1 MTGTQASNPQT
12 ERFAEV
18 LPGIWRW
25 NDGVSV
31 DRVGTAVASPDGWI
45 LIDPPEMPDELV
57 AVATRDASVN
67 AILLTDPRLA
77 PLASGWRAR
86 GALTWAAGDPAH
98 VPHGVDRVFTPGH
111 PGDLPG
117 GIRVGVLPAPE
128 HLSAGIFADG
138 NGHDQPLGASSG
150 SHGLALEAETWNQVA
165 YCWTVQLP
173 KAADGTGGVAWIA
186 VTGDALSVA
195 GQTPYFDEPPAGS
208 RFATEGRTIEWH
220 QAVLR
225 ALQALA
231 PDVLLP
237 GRHGPFDEA
246 VARSTGYAGHIG
258 RPSHVRRAP
267 PVVGPRFG
275 IGQAG
280 RVLADTVASPVIR
293 RLPVE
298 VASLEGV
305 FDPLAWVAE
314 PWACTSCGT
323 RTEPLPATCGGP
335 PIPRLCPDCRVATRA
350 ELPEVRMMVCGGGCC
365 TREGA
370 RALVSALRREVV
382 ANRIDRSVA
391 IVPVSCIGECSI
403 GPFLRVADARGAE
416 VPVAARLRAT
426 LTETA
431 RDLAAETGEVI
442 DAASDAVLDKWIP
455 MVRPQ
460 DGASLVRELAP
471 ALREAVG

>member
-1 MTGTQASNPQT
+1 MTGTQASGAQA
-12 ERFAEV
+12 ERVAEA

-25 NDGVSV
+25 NDGVAV
-31 DRVGTAVASPDGWI
+31 DRVGTAVASPEGWI
-45 LIDPPEMPDELV
+45 LIDPPEMPDELL
-57 AVATRDASVN
+57 AVVTGEASVR
-67 AILLTDPRLA
+67 AVLLTDPRLA
-77 PLASGWRAR
+77 PMASGWRAR
-86 GALTWAAGDPAH
+86 GALTWAAGAPGQL
-98 VPHGVDRVFTPGH
+98 PHGVDHVFTPGH
-111 PGDLPG
+111 TGDLPG
-117 GIRVGVLPAPE
+117 GIRVGILPAPE
-128 HLSAGIFADG
+128 HLSAEVRADG
-138 NGHDQPLGASSG
+138 KGRH
-150 SHGLALEAETWNQVA
+150 LEAEAWHQVA
-165 YCWTVQLP
+165 YCWPVQVP
-173 KAADGTGGVAWIA
+173 KASDGAGGVAWIA
-186 VTGDALSVA
+186 VTGDALTVA
-195 GQTPYFDEPPAGS
+195 GQTPYFDEPPANS
-208 RFATEGRTIEWH
+208 PFAIEGRTIEWH
-220 QAVLR
+220 LAVVR

-237 GRHGPFDEA
+237 GRQGPFDEA

-280 RVLADTVASPVIR
+280 RVLADTLAAPVIR

-298 VASLEGV
+298 VSSTDGV

-382 ANRIDRSVA
+382 SSRIERSVA

-416 VPVAARLRAT
+416 VPEAARLRAT

-442 DAASDAVLDKWIP
+442 DADSDAVLKKWIP

-471 ALREAVG
+471 SLRETVG

>member
-1 MTGTQASNPQT
+1 MTGTQASGAQN
-12 ERFAEV
+12 ERVAEV

-25 NDGVSV
+25 NDGVAV
-31 DRVGTAVASPDGWI
+31 DRVGTAVASPEGWI

-57 AVATRDASVN
+57 AVVTRESPVRAV
-67 AILLTDPRLA
+67 LLTDPRLA
-77 PLASGWRAR
+77 PMASGWRAR
-86 GALTWAAGDPAH
+86 GALTWAAGDAAYI
-98 VPHGVDRVFTPGH
+98 PHGVDHVFTPGH

-117 GIRVGVLPAPE
+117 GIRVGALPAPE
-128 HLSAGIFADG
+128 HLSGEVRADG
-138 NGHDQPLGASSG
+138 TGHDPLLPVSPDP
-150 SHGLALEAETWNQVA
+150 HGLPLEPKAWHQVA
-165 YCWTVQLP
+165 YCWPVQIP
-173 KAADGTGGVAWIA
+173 KAADGAGGVAWIA
-186 VTGDALSVA
+186 VTGDALTVA
-195 GQTPYFDEPPAGS
+195 GQTPYFDEPPAHS
-208 RFATEGRTIEWH
+208 RFAIEGRTIEWYL
-220 QAVLR
+220 AVVR

-231 PDVLLP
+231 PDVLLS

-246 VARSTGYAGHIG
+246 VAKSTGYAGHIG

-280 RVLADTVASPVIR
+280 RVLADTLASPVIR
-293 RLPVE
+293 RLPVD
-298 VASLEGV
+298 VASLEGM

-442 DAASDAVLDKWIP
+442 DAASDAVLEKWIP

-460 DGASLVRELAP
+460 DGASLVRALAP
-471 ALREAVG
+471 ALRATVG